1 MKRILLSL
9 VILSLVILSIAACGS
24 RTRINPGATYG
35 LYIGSTQYMHARMSD
50 GALRG
55 SSILA
60 GFYDPAN
67 GDIVINEQVRGVGWV
82 QVYSDEL
89 QHAYAHQQPP
99 DLITLLRKYESPS
112 FKLIAHEPE
121 EIAILNAYCASL
133 PPPDPQAQPSR

>member
-1 MKRILLSL
+1 MKLI
-9 VILSLVILSIAACGS
+9 ILSLVIFTIAACGD
-24 RTRINPGATYG
+24 RTRLNPGATYG
-35 LYIGSTQYMHARMSD
+35 FYIGSTQYMHARLSD
-50 GALRG
+50 GTLRG
-55 SSILA
+55 YSRLD

-67 GDIVINEQVRGVGWV
+67 GDIVINEQVRGIGWV

-121 EIAILNAYCASL
+121 EIAILNARCASR